1 MVSSLKETHRFI
13 DNSREQ
19 RLMAARAFSVAMIIA
34 SMLVTLPGC
43 ESSEEKELR
52 RLQIE
57 KLRLE
62 TELQNQ
68 RLTAEKSRQEQEEA
82 SRVALMQAETERLEQ
97 QRREEREA
105 QARRESQAQAD
116 AINSFVSSRADFRV
130 ANITGP
136 LLGADPSAS
145 VISHDCQKS
154 GGPFSAS
161 VKAYYKGGL
170 SGDSLSITGKLVR
183 RNNGSEYFIYD
194 PMPPEIL
201 GRLRI
206 IGMPDDKL
214 KLLADGDAQIEFD

>member
-1 MVSSLKETHRFI
+1 
-13 DNSREQ
+13 
-19 RLMAARAFSVAMIIA
+19 MAARAFSVAMIIA
-34 SMLVTLPGC
+34 SMLATLPGC
-43 ESSEEKELR
+43 ESPEEKELR

-62 TELQNQ
+62 TEMQNQ
-68 RLTAEKSRQEQEEA
+68 RLAAEKSRQEQEAA
-82 SRVALMQAETERLEQ
+82 SRIALMKAETERLQ
-97 QRREEREA
+97 QQQREEREA
-105 QARRESQAQAD
+105 QERREELARTD
-116 AINSFVSSRADFRV
+116 AANAFVGSRADFRV
-130 ANITGP
+130 ASITGP

-154 GGPFSAS
+154 GGPFNANL
-161 VKAYYKGGL
+161 KAYYKGGL

-183 RNNGSEYFIYD
+183 RENGSEYFVYD

-214 KLLADGDAQIEFD
+214 KLLANGDAQIEFD

>member
-1 MVSSLKETHRFI
+1 MVNSLKETHRFI

-34 SMLVTLPGC
+34 SMLATLPGC
-43 ESSEEKELR
+43 ESTEEKELR

-57 KLRLE
+57 RLRLE
-62 TELQNQ
+62 TEMQNQ
-68 RLTAEKSRQEQEEA
+68 RLAAEKSRQEQEEA

>member
-1 MVSSLKETHRFI
+1 M
-13 DNSREQ
+13 
-19 RLMAARAFSVAMIIA
+19 
-34 SMLVTLPGC
+34 
-43 ESSEEKELR
+43 
-52 RLQIE
+52 
-57 KLRLE
+57 
-62 TELQNQ
+62 
-68 RLTAEKSRQEQEEA
+68 
-82 SRVALMQAETERLEQ
+82 
-97 QRREEREA
+97 
-105 QARRESQAQAD
+105 
-116 AINSFVSSRADFRV
+116 
-130 ANITGP
+130 
-136 LLGADPSAS
+136 GADPSAS

>member
-1 MVSSLKETHRFI
+1 
-13 DNSREQ
+13 
-19 RLMAARAFSVAMIIA
+19 MAARAFSVAMIIA

-57 KLRLE
+57 RLRLE
-62 TELQNQ
+62 TEMQNQ
-68 RLTAEKSRQEQEEA
+68 RLAAEKSRQEQEEA